1 LITDDNSMANPFFSG
16 RIPQELLDRVE
27 QHVQDTGE
35 SKTNVLIQALAA
47 YLNFPI
53 RLSSTNNS
61 DLEKRVNDLEQQIVK
76 LLNLDRDVDKIK
88 QIIFNQNQGD
98 NINIISDNNSPSI
111 QPSCPESNDTNVII
125 YDNKEEKIVKDNN
138 SSNREWQLIGEM
150 RIAEIL
156 QLPGLESQNETWLK
170 NKLRMLNSSKKEK
183 ITTVGSYQFKIIG
196 KDAGSKGKIIYEV
209 YDNSDN

>member
-1 LITDDNSMANPFFSG
+1 MANPFFSG

-88 QIIFNQNQGD
+88 QIIFNQNQSD
-98 NINIISDNNSPSI
+98 NINITSDNNSPSS
-111 QPSCPESNDTNVII
+111 QLSCLESNDSNVII
-125 YDNKEEKIVKDNN
+125 HDNKEEKIVKDNN
-138 SSNREWQLIGEM
+138 SSNRKWQLIGEM